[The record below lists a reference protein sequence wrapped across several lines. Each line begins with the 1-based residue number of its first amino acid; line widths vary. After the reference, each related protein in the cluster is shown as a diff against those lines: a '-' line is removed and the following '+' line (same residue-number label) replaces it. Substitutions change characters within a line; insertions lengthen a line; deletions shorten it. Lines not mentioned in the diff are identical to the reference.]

1 MVKLRVITLMKGI
14 LRMTNDKGL
23 LIVLS
28 GPSGVGKGTVRKAL
42 FDDEETNFK
51 YSISMTTRDKRE
63 GEVDGVDYFFKTH
76 EEFEELIEQGKFI
89 EYAKYVGNYYGT
101 PVDFVHET
109 MEKGH
114 DVFLEIEVEG
124 AKQVRDKFP
133 EALFI
138 FLAPPSIDHLESRL
152 VGRGTDS
159 KEIIEHRISEAKKE
173 LNLMNLYDFVVINDS
188 IEEAKRKIRCIVEA
202 NHLRRS
208 RVERNLRKL
217 LLEAEE

>member
-1 MVKLRVITLMKGI
+1 MKGL

-42 FDDEETNFK
+42 FEDEETNFK

-63 GEVDGVDYFFKTH
+63 GEVDGVDYFFKSR
-76 EEFEELIEQGKFI
+76 EEFEQLIEQDKFI
-89 EYAKYVGNYYGT
+89 EYAEYVGNYYGT
-101 PVDFVHET
+101 PVDFVRQT
-109 MEKGH
+109 MEQGH

-138 FLAPPSIDHLESRL
+138 FLAPPSIEQLESRL

-159 KEIIEHRISEAKKE
+159 KEIIEHRISEAKRE
-173 LNLMNLYDFVVINDS
+173 LTLMNLYDFVVVNDS

-208 RVERNLRKL
+208 KVERHLRKL
-217 LLEAEE
+217 LLEVEE